1 MREIFNTE
9 FISNIQYA
17 AGVSAPSS
25 AAPAKSPAFPT
36 TAADDLLQ
44 LQGNPFAN
52 MLNGTGNFLNLI
64 SKNFNVLF
72 FVGHTINCPFDLRL
86 VLLL

>member
-1 MREIFNTE
+1 MWEIFITK
-9 FISNIQYA
+9 FFSNIQYA

-64 SKNFNVLF
+64 SKNVDNSNMI
-72 FVGHTINCPFDLRL
+72 HR
-86 VLLL
+86 